1 MTRRLAHGRSR
12 PVPEDIANL
21 ESLELRVTWE
31 YLGHDPPLNCRRTL
45 DQFGYP
51 SLRDTNARD
60 DDQMLYKL
68 TKQDIPRR
76 PFVGKSWSDE
86 ETIKSLVQRYSVGTK
101 LLHETIENQK
111 EAASSDSENE
121 HEERLRDG
129 NLLMVDQLWL
139 WAIDTTTLTTFFP
152 KRESRP
158 SEGALFQQA
167 DLRNSVYNELNGD
180 LTGRCENA
188 LDLAAFVALHAVTV
202 LLDRSSHPDL
212 EIFRI
217 FEEAI
222 GILVSL
228 LRLGPFLNLEADKT
242 LLPDRTND
250 MEAQAVPHADLQG
263 CRLRRGAPRR
273 GERKVDQ
280 EAPQARDRAGRAGK
294 PREHVRPD
302 GAARHGG
309 RAQDADEALRDA
321 DDHARQDARDILGR
335 WPQGHHAQ
343 RARVPGGGTGEAG

>member
-1 MTRRLAHGRSR
+1 MTRRLVHGRSR
-12 PVPEDIANL
+12 PVPEDIADL
-21 ESLELRVTWE
+21 ESLELRVIWE

-51 SLRDTNARD
+51 SLRDTYARD

-68 TKQDIPRR
+68 TKKDTPRR
-76 PFVGKSWSDE
+76 PFIGKSWSDE
-86 ETIKSLVQRYSVGTK
+86 DAIKSLVQRYSVGTK

-111 EAASSDSENE
+111 EAATSESEGE
-121 HEERLRDG
+121 HEELLRDG

-222 GILVSL
+222 GILVC
-228 LRLGPFLNLEADKT
+228 P
-242 LLPDRTND
+242 PC
-250 MEAQAVPHADLQG
+250 LQ
-263 CRLRRGAPRR
+263 PRF
-273 GERKVDQ
+273 
-280 EAPQARDRAGRAGK
+280 
-294 PREHVRPD
+294 
-302 GAARHGG
+302 
-309 RAQDADEALRDA
+309 
-321 DDHARQDARDILGR
+321 
-335 WPQGHHAQ
+335 
-343 RARVPGGGTGEAG
+343 